1 MGMFPYIDKGDVRRT
16 VQSRKAEN
24 KERKKMG
31 QIKRVTN
38 LQKKIINQ
46 ILEDGLNAY
55 WYDTDLRNDRAIQ
68 FCVTEVDIMACVE
81 YVEDKFK
88 FWKV

>member
-1 MGMFPYIDKGDVRRT
+1 
-16 VQSRKAEN
+16 
-24 KERKKMG
+24 MG

-46 ILEDGLNAY
+46 ILEDGLSAY
-55 WYDTDLRNDRAIQ
+55 WYDHDLRDDRAIR
-68 FCVTEVDIMACVE
+68 FNVTEADIMACVE

-88 FWKV
+88 F